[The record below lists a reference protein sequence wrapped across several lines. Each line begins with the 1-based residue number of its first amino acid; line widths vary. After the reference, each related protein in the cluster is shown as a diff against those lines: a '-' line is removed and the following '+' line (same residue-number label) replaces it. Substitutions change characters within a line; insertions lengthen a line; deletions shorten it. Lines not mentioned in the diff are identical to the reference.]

1 MSEEKRHYIRIYDRV
16 FLRLKPLT
24 REDFEKKLA
33 NYKDGKE
40 KPWIDPIRP
49 PGEVAKLE
57 SNLKRLREKDR
68 ELAGILEILNQKLDR
83 ILIHLLGE
91 EFLKGFREVEV
102 NLSAGGIR
110 VKLSQKPKQGEL
122 YEIDLGLLPEWL
134 FLKTFGEVVRV
145 EDCDADG
152 CEVAFKFIWI
162 TEADQDKLV
171 QHIFR
176 QQVLQLQASRRV
188 KREE

>member
-1 MSEEKRHYIRIYDRV
+1 MSEEKRHHIRIYDRV
-16 FLRLKPLT
+16 LLRLKPLK
-24 REDFEKKLA
+24 REEFEKKLA
-33 NYKDGKE
+33 NYKEGKE

-49 PGEVAKLE
+49 PGEVVKLE
-57 SNLKRLREKDR
+57 SYLKRLREKDR
-68 ELAGILEILNQKLDR
+68 ELAGVLEILNQKLDR
-83 ILIHLLGE
+83 ILIHFLGE
-91 EFLKGFREVEV
+91 EFLKGFRETEA
-102 NLSAGGIR
+102 NLSAGGLR
-110 VKLSQKPKQGEL
+110 VRLSHEPKPGDL

-145 EDCDADG
+145 ENCDSQG

-176 QQVLQLQASRRV
+176 QQVLQLKASRRV
-188 KREE
+188 RKG